1 MSDFDKEMEN
11 FIQKVYESDICREY
25 FRQKEYIKQY
35 PELKKQI
42 DNFRQRNYQLQ
53 NETDSSILFD
63 EMDRFE
69 QEYEE
74 FRKNPIVSDFLAA
87 ELAFCR
93 LYQRISNELALAFAK
108 RFDMAEQEE
117 DA

>member
-1 MSDFDKEMEN
+1 MSDFDKELEN

-25 FRQKEYIKQY
+25 FKQKEYIKQY
-35 PELKKQI
+35 PELKRQI
-42 DNFRQRNYQLQ
+42 DDFRQRNFQFQ
-53 NETDSSILFD
+53 NDTDSNVLFD
-63 EMDRFE
+63 EIDRFE
-69 QEYEE
+69 REYEE

-93 LYQRISNELALAFAK
+93 LYQQISDKLALAFAK
-108 RFDMAEQEE
+108 RFDMSGQEE

>member
-35 PELKKQI
+35 PELKIQI
-42 DNFRQRNYQLQ
+42 DDFRQRNFQLQ
-53 NETDSSILFD
+53 NETDSNILFD

-69 QEYEE
+69 REYEE
-74 FRKNPIVSDFLAA
+74 FRKDPVVNDFLAA

-93 LYQRISNELALAFAK
+93 LYQQISDKIALAFAK
-108 RFDMAEQEE
+108 RFDMSGQEE